1 MGGMEGL
8 REEGQ
13 GKRMKMP
20 RREQRVGR
28 VCGMGER
35 HSCRSISQADVCVV
49 CAHLT
54 QMERQECRS
63 PMLSS
68 VTCTRTMQME
78 RQECR
83 SPMLSTATCTLT
95 MQMERQ
101 ECRAPMFS
109 TATCIGAQGVEIA
122 EKPTLHIV
130 ATRCSRRG
138 IFLRLPW
145 GAGRKGLPRV
155 LGLLYNISEL
165 VGRRNVFGETI

>member
-1 MGGMEGL
+1 
-8 REEGQ
+8 
-13 GKRMKMP
+13 
-20 RREQRVGR
+20 
-28 VCGMGER
+28 MGER
-35 HSCRSISQADVCVV
+35 HSCRSIRQAGVCVV
-49 CAHLT
+49 GAHLT

-68 VTCTRTMQME
+68 VTCTRTMQMERQECRSPMLSTATCTRTMQME